1 MNQNPY
7 SDSISAVILDDRT
20 LTSEYETL
28 TKDIAKL
35 KHDNY
40 RVRMRMCHDVR
51 DLMCLKEH
59 MYYKYRM
66 YEIHMTEMSAHVDR
80 MSKRSVAALRA
91 DLTILRLL
99 KRILMSKLFRFLNWF
114 GKWYIV
120 DKERDD
126 ILIPVNDRHNMSV
139 NDRLWELERL
149 Y

>member
-7 SDSISAVILDDRT
+7 SDLASAVILDDQT
-20 LTSEYETL
+20 LTNEYETL

-66 YEIHMTEMSAHVDR
+66 YENYMIETSAHIDR
-80 MSKRSVAALRA
+80 MSRRNVAALHA
-91 DLTILRLL
+91 DLTTLRLL

-126 ILIPVNDRHNMSV
+126 ILIPVNDRYKMSV

>member
-1 MNQNPY
+1 MDQNPY
-7 SDSISAVILDDRT
+7 SDSISAVIPDGQR
-20 LTSEYETL
+20 LTNEYETL

-51 DLMCLKEH
+51 DLMRLKHH
-59 MYYKYRM
+59 MYRKYRM
-66 YEIHMTEMSAHVDR
+66 YEYHMTEMSAHIDH
-80 MSKRSVAALRA
+80 MSKRNMAVLRA
-91 DLTILRLL
+91 DFTILKLL

-126 ILIPVNDRHNMSV
+126 ILIPVNDRYNMSV
-139 NDRLWELERL
+139 NERLWELEKL

>member
-1 MNQNPY
+1 MDQNPY
-7 SDSISAVILDDRT
+7 SDSVSAVMPDDQT
-20 LTSEYETL
+20 LTNEYEAL

-51 DLMCLKEH
+51 DLMCLKHH
-59 MYYKYRM
+59 MYRKYRM
-66 YEIHMTEMSAHVDR
+66 YENYMTETSARVDHLSR
-80 MSKRSVAALRA
+80 RTRAVLCA
-91 DLTILRLL
+91 DLTILRFL

-126 ILIPVNDRHNMSV
+126 ILIPINDRYNMSV
-139 NDRLWELERL
+139 NERLWELERL